1 MKLELKNLSFSYM
14 NHKVLHSIDLSLES
28 GELVCVLGS
37 TGAVKTTLFRCIL
50 SVLNSW
56 TGEILLNGKDIRT
69 EGALKL
75 SHSIAYIPQAH
86 RPVFDYSVLQV
97 VLMGASGG
105 RSMFGAPRKA
115 DEEQAR
121 ARLAE
126 LGIASFADRSYARL
140 SGGERQLVLIAR
152 ALAQQ
157 AKILVMDEPTANLD
171 YGNQVRV
178 MEYISLLAQKG
189 YAILLSTH
197 NPEHAFLWSTRTAV
211 LIDGKIA
218 SEGAPRQVL
227 TEATLEKLYGIPV
240 KLFKVSGNEYDSYRA
255 CVPVT
260 VGREAS
266 GQSAFGESTA
276 AHRVAGR

>member
-1 MKLELKNLSFSYM
+1 MKLELKNLSFSYRD
-14 NHKVLHSIDLSLES
+14 NPVLDSIHLTLES

-37 TGAVKTTLFRCIL
+37 NGAGKTTLFRCIL
-50 SVLNSW
+50 SVLDSW
-56 TGEILLNGKDIRT
+56 KGEILLNGRDVRR
-69 EGALKL
+69 EGAQRL
-75 SHSIAYIPQAH
+75 SRSIAYIPQAH

-97 VLMGASGG
+97 VLMGASGRRG
-105 RSMFGAPRKA
+105 MFGSPRKA
-115 DEEQAR
+115 DEEHAR
-121 ARLAE
+121 ARLDE
-126 LGIASFADRSYARL
+126 LGIGSFADRSYAQL

-178 MEYISLLAQKG
+178 MEYISLLAEKG

-211 LIDGKIA
+211 LIDGQIA
-218 SEGAPRQVL
+218 ADGSPKQIL

-240 KLFKVSGNEYDSYRA
+240 KLFQVNGDEYSSYRA
-255 CVPVT
+255 CVPV
-260 VGREAS
+260 
-266 GQSAFGESTA
+266 A
-276 AHRVAGR
+276 AGGDHTKGTSI